1 MALPNLGMVFTPFDP
16 LPASDLND
24 IVENVEALA
33 AGTGLNDD
41 AIIARHVADD
51 ILTADMVNQAEWGNI
66 SRFYGYRTSNQ
77 TTTSSVNQLLVA
89 NSPSSNV
96 QVSHTTKTGR
106 VKVRVSSPL
115 GNSANNM
122 QISVLTNGSTP
133 SVEVNNFS
141 INDSS
146 MKYGEGQITGLTAGT
161 TYTFG
166 VYMKVDGGATA
177 TFYAFRTITLI
188 IEDY

>member
-1 MALPNLGMVFTPFDP
+1 MAYTAWSVVFGEQPTAAKWNQLGT
-16 LPASDLND
+16 ND
-24 IVENVEALA
+24 
-33 AGTGLNDD
+33 AGFKDGTNIDDD
-41 AIIARHVADD
+41 AIIARHIADD
-51 ILTADMVNQAEWGNI
+51 IITADMINQAEFGNI

-77 TTTSSVNQLLVA
+77 TTTSSTNQLLVA

-106 VKVRVSSPL
+106 VKVRVSSPV

-122 QISVLTNGSTP
+122 QITVLTNGSTP
-133 SVEVNNFS
+133 SAEVNNFS

-146 MKYGEGQITGLTAGT
+146 MKYGESQITGLTAGS

-188 IEDY
+188 VEDY